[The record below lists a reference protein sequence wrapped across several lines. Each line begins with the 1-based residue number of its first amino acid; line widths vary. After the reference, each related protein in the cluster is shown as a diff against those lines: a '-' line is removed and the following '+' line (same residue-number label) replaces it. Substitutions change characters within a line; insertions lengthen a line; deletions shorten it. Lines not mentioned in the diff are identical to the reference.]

1 MANTFVVT
9 PHGQTEE
16 NNLIGH
22 CFAGYQLWFGTG
34 AWWRHWS
41 PTKEAPS
48 DTNYRTE
55 MFPDCAEYPPEA
67 LSDTAFSPYPDGTP
81 VRLYASKSPATIDT
95 HFRWLKEYG
104 IDGVGVQR
112 FFDGTSADYRPMDEF
127 LSEIMRAAEYHGR
140 AVYMMYDTS
149 GYGRGGETALA
160 RMKAD
165 VEVNVEPRMLASP
178 AYAHAHGKPVICVWG
193 LSPLE
198 GKRYPPADEAL
209 DLVLWLKERGY
220 YVIGGLPDNSWAEET
235 GAYAAVYAAL
245 DMISP
250 WTPGRFRPETLAA
263 WVEDHLARD
272 LEYIH
277 AHGQEYQPVL
287 HAGFAWSNFR
297 SSGDPNV
304 TPRKAGTFL
313 WEQAK
318 RYAAAG
324 VRQAYFAMLDE
335 YDEGTAILKAAPD
348 SYALPNGTPYFQTLC
363 ADGFWLSS
371 DFYLRLGG
379 AVAKTLRGECPVS
392 EEVPVPHSEGPV
404 YWRNGFEMRQACA
417 KVRGG
422 TATARLRPVDV
433 CDAHGKVLA
442 QEAVQLEVA
451 SVLEGA
457 VGDVCATG
465 RYGFGF
471 AGVCMSAGRCRV
483 VYRLAETA
491 IPVAEELVLS
501 YQFRPL
507 SEEGDAVGVDLLF
520 DDGTCLSDHLPA
532 VLAPKGVFCGENTA
546 FVKQEFALP
555 EAVIGRAVE
564 AVLVAYDAAGEG
576 YFKAYLDDII
586 LQKIRR
592 NNYETGRIDRPAAGY
607 CGGTSI

>member
-1 MANTFVVT
+1 MSNTFAVA
-9 PHGQTEE
+9 PHGQTEA
-16 NNLIGH
+16 NDLIGRSV
-22 CFAGYQLWFGTG
+22 AGYQLWFGG
-34 AWWRHWS
+34 ADWWGHWS
-41 PTKEAPS
+41 PTEAAPS

-112 FFDGTSADYRPMDEF
+112 FFGATRAEYAERDDF
-127 LSEIMRAAEYHGR
+127 LAEIMRAAECHER
-140 AVYMMYDTS
+140 LVYMMYDTS
-149 GYGRGGETALA
+149 GYGGGGEQALA

-165 VEVNVEPRMLASP
+165 VEVNVEPRMLASS
-178 AYAHAHGKPVICVWG
+178 AYAHAHGKPVMCIWG

-209 DLVLWLKERGY
+209 ELVRWLKERGY
-220 YVIGGLPDNSWAEET
+220 FVIGGLPDNSWAEET
-235 GAYAAVYAAL
+235 GDYAAVYAAL

-250 WTPGRFRPETLAA
+250 WTPGRFREETLAA

-272 LEYIH
+272 LEYVH

-297 SSGDPNV
+297 NSGDPNA
-304 TPRKAGTFL
+304 TPRLAGRFL

-335 YDEGTAILKAAPD
+335 YDEGTALLKAAPD
-348 SYALPNGTPYFQTLC
+348 SFALPNGTPYFQTLS

-379 AVAKTLRGECPVS
+379 AVAQTLRGDCAVS
-392 EEVPVPHSEGPV
+392 EDVPVPHSEGPV
-404 YWRNGFEMRQACA
+404 FWRNGFEMREACA

-422 TATARLRPVDV
+422 TATARLMPVDV
-433 CDAHGKVLA
+433 CVPHGKVLA

-451 SVLEGA
+451 SVLAGA

-465 RYGFGF
+465 QYGFGF

-483 VYRLAETA
+483 TYRLAKTD
-491 IPVAEELVLS
+491 IPVTAGLKLR
-501 YQFRPL
+501 YQFRPQCAA
-507 SEEGDAVGVDLLF
+507 GDAVGVDLLF
-520 DDGTCLSDHLPA
+520 DDGTRLSDCLPA
-532 VLAPKGVFCGENTA
+532 VLAPKGAFCEEETP
-546 FVKQEFALP
+546 FVTQEFALP
-555 EAVIGRAVE
+555 DEVNGRTVT

-576 YFKAYLDDII
+576 YFKVYLDDII
-586 LQKIRR
+586 LQR
-592 NNYETGRIDRPAAGY
+592 
-607 CGGTSI
+607 

>member
-9 PHGQTEE
+9 PYGQTEE
-16 NNLIGH
+16 NNLIGR
-22 CFAGYQLWFGTG
+22 CFAGYQLWFGSVG
-34 AWWRHWS
+34 RWGHWS
-41 PTKEAPS
+41 PNGEIPS

-67 LSDTAFSPYPDGTP
+67 LSDTAFSPYPDGSP
-81 VRLYASKSPATIDT
+81 VRLFASHSPATIDT
-95 HFRWLKEYG
+95 HFRWMKEYG

-112 FFDGTSADYRPMDEF
+112 FYDGTSFEKRPQDEY
-127 LSEIMRAAEYHGR
+127 LSEVMRAAESHGR
-140 AVYMMYDTS
+140 AVYMMYDTT
-149 GYGRGGETALA
+149 GYRVGGDVAVA
-160 RMKAD
+160 RWKAD
-165 VEVNVEPRMLASP
+165 VEVNVEPRMLASS
-178 AYAHAHGKPVICVWG
+178 AYAHAHGKPVMCVWG

-198 GKRYPPADEAL
+198 GRRYPPADEAL
-209 DLVLWLKERGY
+209 EFVLWLKERGY

-235 GAYAAVYAAL
+235 GPYAAVYAAL

-263 WVEDHLARD
+263 WVEDHLTRD
-272 LEYIH
+272 LEYVH
-277 AHGQEYQPVL
+277 AHGQEYQPVM

-304 TPRKAGTFL
+304 TPRCAGEFL

-335 YDEGTAILKAAPD
+335 YDEGTALLKAAPD
-348 SYALPNGTPYFQTLC
+348 SFALPNGTPYFQTLA
-363 ADGFWLSS
+363 ADGYWLSS

-379 AVAKTLRGECPVS
+379 AVAKTLRGECPIS
-392 EEVPVPHSEGPV
+392 EEVPVPHSEGPL
-404 YWRNGFEMRQACA
+404 YWRNGFELRAACA
-417 KVRGG
+417 KIRGG
-422 TATARLRPVDV
+422 VETARLRPVDV
-433 CDAHGKVLA
+433 CDAHGLVLD
-442 QEAVQLEVA
+442 QEAVQLEIA

-465 RYGFGF
+465 RYAFGF

-483 VYRLAETA
+483 TYRLAKTA
-491 IPVAEELVLS
+491 IPVVEGLTLS

-507 SEEGDAVGVDLLF
+507 SAEGDAVGVDLLL
-520 DDGTCLSDHLPA
+520 DDGTRLSDYLPA
-532 VLAPKGVFCGENTA
+532 VLTPKGVFDGEETA
-546 FVKQEFALP
+546 FAAVEFPLP
-555 EAVIGRAVE
+555 EALYGRTVT

-576 YFKAYLDDII
+576 YFKVYLDDII
-586 LQKIRR
+586 LRR
-592 NNYETGRIDRPAAGY
+592 N
-607 CGGTSI
+607 

>member
-1 MANTFVVT
+1 MANTFTVT
-9 PHGQTEE
+9 PCGQTEA
-16 NNLIGH
+16 NDLIGR
-22 CFAGYQLWFGTG
+22 CFAGYQLWFGSPDCWG
-34 AWWRHWS
+34 HWS
-41 PTKEAPS
+41 PTKEVPS

-55 MFPDCAEYPPEA
+55 MFPDCVEYPPEA
-67 LSDTAFSPYPDGTP
+67 LHDTAFSPYPDGTP

-95 HFRWLKEYG
+95 HFRWMKEYG

-112 FFDGTSADYRPMDEF
+112 FFGATSAEYAERDDF
-127 LSEIMRAAEYHGR
+127 LAEIMRAAECHGR
-140 AVYMMYDTS
+140 LAYMMYDTS
-149 GYGRGGETALA
+149 GYGGGGEQALA

-178 AYAHAHGKPVICVWG
+178 AYAHAHGRPVMCVWG

-209 DLVLWLKERGY
+209 ELVRWLKERGY
-220 YVIGGLPDNSWAEET
+220 FVIGGLPDNSWAEET
-235 GAYAAVYAAL
+235 GPYAAVYAAL

-250 WTPGRFRPETLAA
+250 WTPGRFREETLAA

-272 LEYIH
+272 LAYVH

-287 HAGFAWSNFR
+287 HAGFAWSNFK

-304 TPRKAGTFL
+304 TPRTAGAFL

-335 YDEGTAILKAAPD
+335 YDEGTALLKAAPD
-348 SYALPNGTPYFQTLC
+348 SYALPNGTPYFQTLA

-379 AVAKTLRGECPVS
+379 AVAKTLRGECAVS
-392 EEVPVPHSEGPV
+392 DDVPVPHSEGPV
-404 YWRNGFEMRQACA
+404 FWRNGFEMREACA

-422 TATARLRPVDV
+422 TATARLCAVDV
-433 CDAHGKVLA
+433 CVPHGKVLE

-465 RYGFGF
+465 RYAFGF

-483 VYRLAETA
+483 TYRLAKTA
-491 IPVAEELVLS
+491 VTVSEGLTLS
-501 YQFRPL
+501 YKFRPL
-507 SEEGDAVGVDLLF
+507 SAEGDCVGVDLLL
-520 DDGTCLSDHLPA
+520 DDGTRLSQYLPA
-532 VLAPKGVFCGENTA
+532 ALAPKGVFGGEDTA
-546 FVKQEFALP
+546 FADVELVLP
-555 EAVIGRAVE
+555 EELVGRTVT

-586 LQKIRR
+586 LQR
-592 NNYETGRIDRPAAGY
+592 
-607 CGGTSI
+607 